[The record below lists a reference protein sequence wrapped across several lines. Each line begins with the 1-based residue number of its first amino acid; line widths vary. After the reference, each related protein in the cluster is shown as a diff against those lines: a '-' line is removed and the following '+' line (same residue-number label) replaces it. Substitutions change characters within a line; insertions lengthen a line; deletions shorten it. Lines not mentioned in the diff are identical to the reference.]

1 MASRPPEKSIYLEN
15 EKEGSVRVGFHVESN
30 TTGDV
35 CFDEGRLSY

>member
-15 EKEGSVRVGFHVESN
+15 EKEGVRVGFHVESN